1 MVKLKVREKSLH
13 YSKIKKK
20 QTNQREKELEQTIA
34 KLEDDL
40 DNRYANDPQL
50 SNLEEQL
57 NKKKLELENIIEVL
71 TTWAEV
77 NFEDEITCE
86 SQFLDQSLWHNSLIR
101 INNRPIFLSIMVP
114 ERCFTSETFERW
126 LKLLPILN

>member
-1 MVKLKVREKSLH
+1 MITLSLLLHSNPRGPGFWKLNTSFLTEIDYVNQIKRTIQETRDEYEDDDSVNPSLLCEMVKLKVHEKSLH
-13 YSKIKKK
+13 FSKIKKK

-57 NKKKLELENIIEVL
+57 NKKSLNLRKSLNL
-71 TTWAEV
+71 TLKV
-77 NFEDEITCE
+77 
-86 SQFLDQSLWHNSLIR
+86 QF
-101 INNRPIFLSIMVP
+101 
-114 ERCFTSETFERW
+114 
-126 LKLLPILN
+126 